1 MLTLQIASARSAGFA
16 DQLADVIKPIEDQ
29 LSQVFYSIFSK
40 LDVSHCVS
48 FQLQHPLMS
57 SPTTWFQII

>member
-16 DQLADVIKPIEDQ
+16 DQLADVIKPIEEQ

-40 LDVSHCVS
+40 LDVSPSRLSAFH
-48 FQLQHPLMS
+48 QLLTF
-57 SPTTWFQII
+57 SPTT